1 MSLAQ
6 QSCELGGPLS
16 TSAAT
21 TTTNHD
27 HAIELEEINLEN
39 AYEDDL
45 LAGAEGFPLD
55 GGYGWVVA
63 VCVFVANAHT
73 WGINASWGVLLNH
86 FLTNDSF
93 PGASK
98 FLYAL
103 IGGLSISQSLIIAPV
118 AVAAH
123 ARFGPRVTMLAG
135 ALFIFAALCAAG
147 SSTQI
152 WQLILTQGFVFGW
165 GMGFIYLPAM
175 EVLPHWFSRH
185 RSLAVG
191 LAASGAGLGG
201 LAYSLLTG
209 QLLQRYDVVWTYR
222 ILSFVSLVMNLAS
235 VAFLRQHPLCRQRRR
250 GSGDGITGKS
260 QHQALNPRH
269 FGRVEILLVVLWGF
283 VTELGYITLLYSLP
297 TYATSIGLD
306 PVQGSVAQAL
316 LNLGSAVGRPI
327 VGYYSDRVGRIN
339 IALAATFACAL
350 FVFALW
356 LPAHSYGALLAFSLL
371 VGTVC
376 GTFWSSISPVL
387 AEVVG
392 LVELG
397 GVMGSICFALVLP
410 TTFAEAIAIQLVD
423 GGGGFGAFLNGQV
436 FVGCMF
442 LAGALSLLGLRTWK
456 IADKEGSRPGNAGAA
471 RGLSGHGRFWLTPR
485 RAFRLERV

>member
-1 MSLAQ
+1 MTPAQ
-6 QSCELGGPLS
+6 QDETAQPYVPNF
-16 TSAAT
+16 AM
-21 TTTNHD
+21 
-27 HAIELEEINLEN
+27 IEDI
-39 AYEDDL
+39 
-45 LAGAEGFPLD
+45 PPD
-55 GGYGWVVA
+55 GGYGWIVTF
-63 VCVFVANAHT
+63 CVFMANAHT

-86 FLTNDSF
+86 FLTNDSY

-103 IGGLSISQSLIIAPV
+103 IGGLSISQALIIAPLV
-118 AVAAH
+118 MASH
-123 ARFGPRVTMLAG
+123 GGLGPQITMFIGTLI
-135 ALFIFAALCAAG
+135 IFAALCAAG
-147 SSTQI
+147 SATQI
-152 WQLILTQGFVFGW
+152 WQLIVTQGFVFGW

-175 EVLPHWFSRH
+175 EVLPHWFSRN

-191 LAASGAGLGG
+191 FATSGAGLGG

-209 QLLQRYDVVWTYR
+209 YLIQHSGVVWTYR
-222 ILSFVSLVMNLAS
+222 ILSFAALGMNLLS
-235 VAFLRQHPLCRQRRR
+235 VALLRQRPVSALARKA
-250 GSGDGITGKS
+250 KS
-260 QHQALNPRH
+260 KAFNPRH

-306 PVQGSVAQAL
+306 AIQGSVVQAL
-316 LNLGSAVGRPI
+316 LNLGLGIGRPV

-339 IALAATFACAL
+339 IAMGTTAVCAVL
-350 FVFALW
+350 IFALW
-356 LPAHSYGALLAFSLL
+356 VPAHSYGILLTFALLA
-371 VGTVC
+371 GTVC
-376 GTFWSSISPVL
+376 GTFWSAISPVL

-423 GGGGFGAFLNGQV
+423 GKGKGFGAFVSGQV

-442 LAGALSLLGLRTWK
+442 VVGALSLLGLRTWK
-456 IADKEGSRPGNAGAA
+456 IADKEMKGEIEA
-471 RGLSGHGRFWLTPR
+471 RREKMRRGGTSGHENRGHHQHWANSETRHITCETS
-485 RAFRLERV
+485 RAKR